1 MINKGWL
8 RTKLL
13 WFLATLTL
21 LFQNPLIAQEYSNHW
36 VNLNQ
41 TYYRFSIPETGI
53 YRITAQELQQA
64 GISGSFSP
72 QNIQLF
78 YNGQEIPCY
87 IKGENLGLTEYIE
100 FYAEKNS
107 GWFDVEMHD
116 NPNNQANPYYS
127 LITDTAAVFL
137 TWNTRFN
144 NKRYTQE
151 TDVNFTGYTPETF
164 AYYHS
169 MVLYTNGFHHSW
181 PGSKYLEGEGY
192 ADASHLALGASI
204 VRKVS
209 TPHFVANT
217 AATTISWSLLSKSVY
232 GHHLQV
238 TGPGIAYDTIYYQYK
253 TIRGF
258 HKITGQEL
266 ANETTLTFTSVNDL
280 SAPTDFSA
288 LSYLRI
294 SYPRS
299 FNVESLNS
307 YPFTLQAT
315 GTKKAYLEFTASDP
329 SANYVLHDITRGLKI
344 PVRYLDGKLKALVP
358 ATSTPVEML
367 LTKETSV
374 LKITNIS
381 PSKMVNHANRN
392 KERLI
397 ISHPKLWSAAQTY
410 ATYRGAYLINVEELY
425 NQFGYGIRKH
435 PMAIRNFLAYILDNW
450 ETKPTG
456 LFIIGDGLSALNY
469 RKNTSYYQQCLIP
482 PMGNPATDELL
493 GSGFEGTTVASII
506 PISRL
511 AATNE
516 TEVLDYLDKV
526 KAMEQNVP
534 GAWMKQICH
543 FGGGANS
550 IEQNRFKNYLKNYEQ
565 IIIDTSFGAFVSTFL
580 KNSSDPITI
589 SRTDSITRLINN
601 GVSLM
606 TFFGHGTSTGFDQNI
621 DEPTVYN
628 NQDRYPLL
636 FANSCYSGNIFLAGL
651 QSASDRWVL
660 IPNKGAI
667 GFLAVVNYGV
677 DSYLNLFA
685 TEFYKQLAYKS
696 YGKDLG
702 TLINRAKKAIQTTSN
717 PGYYLTSTIEEYT
730 LHGDL
735 WVVLNSFEKPDLS
748 INSKDVF
755 FTPPTV
761 TTEVDSFFMHV
772 APTNLAKATNQTFLV
787 EVTRWFQDGSYEV
800 YQSTTNGLNFKDTL
814 TFKLP
819 VDFVKGPGNNRF
831 LVSIDVMNQ
840 VEEMNEANNT
850 VTINQF
856 ISSSDLQ
863 PVIPYKFSLWPENA
877 PQLKVSTGNAFG
889 AEQTSI
895 FQIDTSYQFNS
906 PELYQEELTHTG
918 GVISWQPPVT
928 LNQNQPYYWRAAKK
942 TAPGSEIWSGSSF
955 VPLSGK
961 TGWHQRAPG
970 QMLQNSY
977 KFIEVDEPNQQFTF
991 STLPKTLSCHNIG
1004 SPGSGDFANIKYSI
1018 DGNGDNNSCGATA
1031 ALLVAIIDS
1040 TNLIPWQSDRANF
1053 GHQNYE
1059 KCFSRTRP
1067 DNYYVF
1073 HLRDTLTPGNM
1084 DNLVNLIENQ
1094 VPDGYYFLI
1103 YSFIAGNYQFW
1114 QERHF
1119 SAFQSW
1125 GGTNNLRF
1133 AENYQPLIFFSQKGN
1148 PTVTEEVIGQL
1159 GETID
1164 LQVPLKMDNS
1174 YGSLTSP
1181 LIGPAKQWSLLSWES
1196 VMQEVNLT
1204 ETAFIRIYTEDG
1216 SGNQVLL
1223 MDSITEPVR
1232 SLAAINA
1239 TTHPYLRL
1247 QFFTSD
1253 PEHKTPSQLRFW
1265 QVEYT
1270 PFTDLAINTQRDWL
1284 FESDTL
1290 SEGAQGKLVLSFE
1303 NIGNQN
1309 ADSVKVNY
1317 WIQDANNRQI
1327 ALNQSQLGALAA
1339 GAWATDTLMFK
1350 TKGYQGTNQLWIELN
1365 PRSNS
1370 KSTSFQNE
1378 PYFFNNLAQ
1387 KSFVVK
1393 ADQTSPM
1400 LDVTFDGIHI
1410 MDGDLISAKPEIVI
1424 QLTDENPYIALN
1436 DTALVSV
1443 YIKSHKTGI
1452 EEKIDLK
1459 NNPEIT
1465 FIPADLPNNKA
1476 QIIYRAQ
1483 FPEDGVYELRVQ
1495 AADASGNE
1503 SGTFDYLISFS
1514 VINES
1519 TITQVFNYPN
1529 PFSTSTRFVFELTG
1543 SEIPDEMRIDILTI
1557 TGKVVKVIYQ
1567 EDLGLIGVGKNIS
1580 TYAWDGTDMYGDPLA
1595 NGVYFYRVSAK
1606 LNGNEIKI
1614 RDTGSNQFFKK
1625 GFGKMYL
1632 MR

>member
-1 MINKGWL
+1 MRNKGRHRANL
-8 RTKLL
+8 I
-13 WFLATLTL
+13 WFLATIAL
-21 LFQNPLIAQEYSNHW
+21 LLPGLLIAQNHSNHW

-41 TYYRFSIPETGI
+41 TYYRFSIPETGV
-53 YRITAQELQQA
+53 YRISAQELQQA

-87 IKGENLGLTEYIE
+87 IKGENLGLMEYIE

-116 NPNNQANPYYS
+116 HPDNQANPYYS

-137 TWNTRFN
+137 TWNNSFN
-144 NKRYTQE
+144 NKRYTIE
-151 TDVNFTGYTPETF
+151 TDVNFTAYTPESY

-169 MVLYTNGFHHSW
+169 MVHYTNGFHHSW
-181 PGSKYLEGEGY
+181 PGSRYLEGEGY

-204 VRKVS
+204 VRKVATPNFVENGEPS
-209 TPHFVANT
+209 TV
-217 AATTISWSLLSKSVY
+217 SWSMLSKSVY

-238 TGPGIAYDTIYYQYK
+238 SGPGIAYDTIYYQYK
-253 TIRGF
+253 TIKGF

-266 ANETTLTFTSVNDL
+266 TNETSLTFTSINDL
-280 SAPTDFSA
+280 NAPTDFSA
-288 LSYLRI
+288 LAYIRI

-299 FNVESLNS
+299 FHVEGLNT
-307 YPFTLQAT
+307 YPFTLRAT
-315 GTKKAYLEFTASDP
+315 GTQKAYLEFTGIDASA
-329 SANYVLHDITRGLKI
+329 SYVLHDITRGIKI
-344 PVRYLDGKLKALVP
+344 SVRVEDGLLKALVP
-358 ATSTPVEML
+358 ATSVPVDML
-367 LTKETSV
+367 LTKENSV

-381 PSKMVNHANRN
+381 QSKMVNHANVN

-397 ISHPKLWSAAQTY
+397 LSHPKLWNAAQTY
-410 ATYRGAYLINVEELY
+410 AAYRGAYLINVEELY

-435 PMAIRNFLAYILDNW
+435 PMAIRNYLKYLFDTW

-456 LFIIGDGLSALNY
+456 LFIIGDGIAALNF
-469 RKNTSYYQQCLIP
+469 RKNTTYYQQCLIP
-482 PMGNPATDELL
+482 PMGNPATDELF
-493 GSGFEGTTVASII
+493 GSRFDGSTVASVI

-511 AATNE
+511 AATTE
-516 TEVLDYLDKV
+516 TEILDYLDKV

-550 IEQNRFKNYLKNYEQ
+550 IEQTRFKNYLKNYEQ
-565 IIIDTSFGAFVSTFL
+565 TIKDTSFGAFVSTFL

-589 SRTDSITRLINN
+589 SRTDSITNLINN

-628 NQDRYPLL
+628 NQNRYPLL

-667 GFLAVVNYGV
+667 GFLAVVNDGV

-696 YGKDLG
+696 YGSNLG
-702 TLINRAKKAIQTTSN
+702 TQINQAKRNIQTTSN
-717 PGYYLTSTIEEYT
+717 PGYYLSSTIEEFT

-735 WVVLNSFEKPDLS
+735 WVVLNSFDKPDLS
-748 INSKDVF
+748 IDSKDVF
-755 FTPPTV
+755 FTPATL
-761 TTEVDSFFMHV
+761 TTEIDSFFMHV
-772 APTNLAKATNQTFLV
+772 APTNMAKATNQTFLV
-787 EVTRWFQDGSYEV
+787 EVTRWFQDGSFEV
-800 YQSTTNGLNFKDTL
+800 FQATSDGLNFKDTL

-831 LVSIDVMNQ
+831 LISIDVMNQ
-840 VEEMNEANNT
+840 VDEMNEANNT
-850 VTINQF
+850 ITINQF

-863 PVIPYKFSLWPENA
+863 PVIPYKFSLWPEDA
-877 PQLKVSTGNAFG
+877 PQLKVSTGSAFG
-889 AEQTSI
+889 EEQTSI
-895 FQIDTSYQFNS
+895 FQIDTSYRFNS
-906 PELYQEELTHTG
+906 PELYQEEIIHTG
-918 GVISWQPPVT
+918 GVINWQPPVS

-942 TAPGSEIWSGSSF
+942 TTSGNEIWSSSSF

-961 TGWHQRAPG
+961 SGWHQRAIG
-970 QMLQNSY
+970 QMLQNAY
-977 KFIEVDEPNQQFTF
+977 KFIEVDEDNRQFTY
-991 STLPKTLSCHNIG
+991 SALPKTLTCHNIG
-1004 SPGSGDFANIKYSI
+1004 SPGSGDFANIKYAI

-1040 TNLIPWQSDRANF
+1040 TNLIPWQSDRDNF

-1073 HLRDTLTPGNM
+1073 HLRDTLTPINM
-1084 DNLVNLIENQ
+1084 DHVVNLIENQ
-1094 VPDGYYFLI
+1094 VPDGFYFLI

-1119 SAFQSW
+1119 SAFQAW

-1133 AENYQPLIFFSQKGN
+1133 TENYQPFIFFSQKGN
-1148 PTVTEEVIGQL
+1148 PEVTQEVIGQI

-1164 LQVPLKMDNS
+1164 LQVPLKMDNY
-1174 YGSLTSP
+1174 YGSITSP
-1181 LIGPAKQWSLLSWES
+1181 LIGPAKQWALLSWES
-1196 VMQEVNLT
+1196 VKQEANLS
-1204 ETAFIRIYTEDG
+1204 ETAFIRVFTEDG
-1216 SGNQVLL
+1216 MGNQVLL
-1223 MDSITEPVR
+1223 MDSITETNQ
-1232 SLAAINA
+1232 SLASINA
-1239 TTHPYLRL
+1239 EIHPYLRL

-1265 QVEYT
+1265 QAEYT

-1290 SEGAQGKLVLSFE
+1290 SEGATGKMVLAFE

-1309 ADSVKVNY
+1309 ADSIKVNY

-1327 ALNQSQLGALAA
+1327 ALDQNELGALNA
-1339 GAWATDTLMFK
+1339 GAWISDTLIFE
-1350 TKGYQGTNQLWIELN
+1350 TKGMLGHNQLWVELN
-1365 PRSNS
+1365 PRNTY
-1370 KSTSFQNE
+1370 KSSTFQNE
-1378 PYFFNNLAQ
+1378 PYYFNNLTQ
-1387 KSFVVK
+1387 KSFYVK

-1410 MDGDLISAKPEIVI
+1410 MDGDLVSAKPEIVI
-1424 QLTDENPYIALN
+1424 QLTDENPYIALD
-1436 DTALVSV
+1436 DTTLVSV

-1483 FPEDGVYELRVQ
+1483 FSDDGIYELRVQ

-1503 SGTFDYLISFS
+1503 SGNYDYLISFS

-1567 EDLGLIGVGKNIS
+1567 EDLGLIGIGKNIS
-1580 TYAWDGTDMYGDPLA
+1580 NYAWDGTDMYGDPLA
-1595 NGVYFYRVSAK
+1595 NGVYFYRVSAR
-1606 LNGNEIKI
+1606 LNGHEIKI
-1614 RDTGSNQFFKK
+1614 RDTGTNQFFKK

>member
-1 MINKGWL
+1 MINKGWH
-8 RTKLL
+8 RAKII
-13 WFLATLTL
+13 WFLTL
-21 LFQNPLIAQEYSNHW
+21 LILLLQGRLSAQNYSNHW
-36 VNLNQ
+36 INPNQ

-64 GISGSFSP
+64 GISGSFNP

-116 NPNNQANPYYS
+116 NPQNQANPYYS

-137 TWNTRFN
+137 TWNNSFS
-144 NKRYTQE
+144 NKRYTVE
-151 TDVNFTGYTPETF
+151 TDVNYTGYTPETY

-169 MVLYTNGFHHSW
+169 LVQYTNGFHHSW
-181 PGSKYLEGEGY
+181 PGSRYLEGEGY
-192 ADASHLALGASI
+192 ADASYLALGASI
-204 VRKVS
+204 VRKVA
-209 TPHFVANT
+209 TPNFVANGEP
-217 AATTISWSLLSKSVY
+217 TTVSWSMLSKSVY

-238 TGPGIAYDTIYYQYK
+238 TGPGIAFDTIYYQYK
-253 TIRGF
+253 TVKGF

-266 ANETTLTFTSVNDL
+266 PNETILTFSSVNDL

-288 LSYLRI
+288 LSYIRI

-299 FNVESLNS
+299 FHVEGLNT
-307 YPFTLQAT
+307 YPFTLPAT
-315 GTKKAYLEFTASDP
+315 GTKKAYLEFTGLDASA
-329 SANYVLHDITRGLKI
+329 SYVLYDISRGIKI
-344 PVRYLDGKLKALVP
+344 PVRVENSLLKALVP
-358 ATSTPVEML
+358 ASSASVELL
-367 LTKETSV
+367 LTKENSI

-381 PSKMVNHANRN
+381 QSKMLNHANIN
-392 KERLI
+392 KERLV
-397 ISHPKLWSAAQTY
+397 ISHPKLWNAAQTY
-410 ATYRGAYLINVEELY
+410 AAYREAYLVNVEELY

-435 PMAIRNFLAYILDNW
+435 PMAIRNFLKYVFETW
-450 ETKPTG
+450 ETQPSG
-456 LFIIGDGLSALNY
+456 LFIIGDGIAALNF
-469 RKNTSYYQQCLIP
+469 RKNTTYYQQCLIP
-482 PMGNPATDELL
+482 PMGNPASDELF
-493 GSGFEGTTVASII
+493 GSRFDGSTVASVI
-506 PISRL
+506 PVSRL
-511 AATNE
+511 AATTE

-543 FGGGANS
+543 FGGGSNS
-550 IEQNRFKNYLKNYEQ
+550 IEQTRFKNFLKSYEQ
-565 IIIDTSFGAFVSTFL
+565 TIIDTSFGGFVSTFL

-589 SRTDSITRLINN
+589 SRTDSITNLINN

-621 DEPTVYN
+621 DEPIVYN
-628 NQDRYPLL
+628 NQNRYPLL

-667 GFLAVVNYGV
+667 GFLAMVNDGV

-685 TEFYKQLAYKS
+685 TEFYKQLTYKS
-696 YGKDLG
+696 YGSDLG
-702 TLINRAKKAIQTTSN
+702 TLINRSKKAIQTTSN
-717 PGYYLTSTIEEYT
+717 PGYYLSSTIEEFT

-735 WVVLNSFEKPDLS
+735 WVILNSFEKPDLS
-748 INSKDVF
+748 IDSKDVF
-755 FTPPTV
+755 FTPATL
-761 TTEVDSFFMHV
+761 TTEIDSFFMHV
-772 APTNLAKATNQTFLV
+772 APTNLAKATSQTFLV
-787 EVTRWFQDGSYEV
+787 EVTRWFQDGTYEV
-800 YQSTTNGLNFKDTL
+800 YQKMTGGLNFKDTL

-831 LVSIDVMNQ
+831 LISVDVMNQ

-850 VTINQF
+850 LTINKF

-863 PVIPYKFSLWPENA
+863 PVIPYKFSVWPESS
-877 PQLKVSTGNAFG
+877 PLLKVSTGNAFG
-889 AEQTSI
+889 TDQTSI
-895 FQIDTSYQFNS
+895 FQIDTSYRFDS
-906 PELYQEELTHTG
+906 PELFQEELTHSG
-918 GVISWQPPVT
+918 GVLSWQPAVS

-942 TAPGSEIWSGSSF
+942 TATGNEIWSGSSF
-955 VPLSGK
+955 VPQNGK
-961 TGWHQRAPG
+961 SGWHQRAIG

-977 KFIEVDEPNQQFTF
+977 KFIEVDEPNRQFTF
-991 STLPKTLSCHNIG
+991 SALPKTLTCYNIG
-1004 SPGSGDFANIKYSI
+1004 SPGSGDFANIKYTI
-1018 DGNGDNNSCGATA
+1018 DGNGDFGSCGATA

-1040 TNLIPWQSDRANF
+1040 TNLVPWQSDRANY

-1067 DNYYVF
+1067 DNYFVF
-1073 HLRDTLTPGNM
+1073 HLRDTLIPASM
-1084 DNLVNLIENQ
+1084 DHVVNLIESQ
-1094 VPDGYYFLI
+1094 VPDGFYFLI
-1103 YSFIAGNYQFW
+1103 YSFIAANYQYW

-1119 SAFQSW
+1119 AAFQAW

-1133 AENYQPLIFFSQKGN
+1133 AENYQPLIFFSQKGK
-1148 PTVTEEVIGQL
+1148 PALTEELIGQL

-1164 LQVPLKMDNS
+1164 LQVPLKMNNY
-1174 YGSLTSP
+1174 YGSITSP
-1181 LIGPAKQWSLLSWES
+1181 LIGPAKQWSSLSWES
-1196 VMQEVNLT
+1196 VMQESNLT
-1204 ETAFIRIYTEDG
+1204 ETAFVRVYTEDG
-1216 SGNQVLL
+1216 LGNQVLL
-1223 MDSITEPVR
+1223 MDSISENSK
-1232 SLAAINA
+1232 SLSSINA
-1239 TTHPYLRL
+1239 ATHPYLRL

-1253 PEHKTPSQLRFW
+1253 PEYKTPSQLRFW

-1290 SEGAQGKLVLSFE
+1290 NEGALGKLVISFE
-1303 NIGNQN
+1303 NIGNQD

-1317 WIQDANNRQI
+1317 WAQDANNRQI
-1327 ALNQSQLGALAA
+1327 TLDQKELGALKA
-1339 GAWATDTLMFK
+1339 GAWVSDTLIFE
-1350 TKGYQGTNQLWIELN
+1350 TKGMVGNNQLWIELN
-1365 PRSNS
+1365 PRNNS
-1370 KSTSFQNE
+1370 KSSAFQNE
-1378 PYFFNNLAQ
+1378 PYYFNNLAQ
-1387 KSFVVK
+1387 KSFYVK

-1410 MDGDLISAKPEIVI
+1410 MDGDLVSAKPEIVI
-1424 QLTDENPYIALN
+1424 QLTDENPYIALD
-1436 DTALVSV
+1436 DTTLVSV

-1476 QIIYRAQ
+1476 QIIYRTQ
-1483 FPEDGVYELRVQ
+1483 FPDDGVYELRVQ

-1503 SGTFDYLISFS
+1503 SGSHDYLISFS

-1567 EDLGLIGVGKNIS
+1567 EDLGLIGLGKNIS

-1606 LNGNEIKI
+1606 LNGREIKI
-1614 RDTGSNQFFKK
+1614 RDTGTSHYFTK